1 MNIFSDKKISIDLTM
16 TFFVV
21 FFVGL
26 FAIANYFSG
35 FNLVLYVATMII
47 ASAVILRYPRSGL
60 YAIIFLTFIFERFF
74 TLVPIVMGKTQYKL
88 YPIDV
93 LLAMVIL
100 GIVIQLAM
108 GKLKPKFEKIDLAIS
123 AFVFFSIA
131 YFFISAF
138 VFKSETSLAFS
149 SSKNYAFYAMLYFAT
164 FILVNSKE
172 KLKELVS
179 VIFAG
184 GVAVIWFVA
193 YGLLVRHG
201 LWSDFAPLSTDGI
214 RTLAFTHGFY
224 LCMTLIAGLVYVA
237 YKPGT
242 FAKWLIVLM
251 PIWVVGILGSM
262 MRHLWISIF
271 VAIIFIIFLLAR
283 TQREQLRKYAL
294 KYFLALVF
302 VSVFVGYLVTLFPRS
317 AMYDSLAGATGMI
330 GGRIV
335 SVTNTSGDESIVWR
349 SAVWKQ
355 AVKQYVKGP
364 IQGIGFGK
372 KVSVEIG
379 KYRDFVEVRNIHNSF
394 LVLLVQMGIFGI
406 TFVMLAVFVL
416 GKNAL
421 TNKFKDE
428 TFQMIAFGCLGVLAL
443 QLVAFLF
450 QPYLEANLLGIF
462 FWINLGMLRI
472 LYGKDNIDSEIE

>member
-1 MNIFSDKKISIDLTM
+1 
-16 TFFVV
+16 
-21 FFVGL
+21 
-26 FAIANYFSG
+26 
-35 FNLVLYVATMII
+35 
-47 ASAVILRYPRSGL
+47 
-60 YAIIFLTFIFERFF
+60 
-74 TLVPIVMGKTQYKL
+74 
-88 YPIDV
+88 
-93 LLAMVIL
+93 
-100 GIVIQLAM
+100 
-108 GKLKPKFEKIDLAIS
+108 
-123 AFVFFSIA
+123 
-131 YFFISAF
+131 
-138 VFKSETSLAFS
+138 
-149 SSKNYAFYAMLYFAT
+149 
-164 FILVNSKE
+164 
-172 KLKELVS
+172 
-179 VIFAG
+179 
-184 GVAVIWFVA
+184 
-193 YGLLVRHG
+193 
-201 LWSDFAPLSTDGI
+201 
-214 RTLAFTHGFY
+214 
-224 LCMTLIAGLVYVA
+224 
-237 YKPGT
+237 
-242 FAKWLIVLM
+242 
-251 PIWVVGILGSM
+251 
-262 MRHLWISIF
+262 
-271 VAIIFIIFLLAR
+271 
-283 TQREQLRKYAL
+283 
-294 KYFLALVF
+294 
-302 VSVFVGYLVTLFPRS
+302 S